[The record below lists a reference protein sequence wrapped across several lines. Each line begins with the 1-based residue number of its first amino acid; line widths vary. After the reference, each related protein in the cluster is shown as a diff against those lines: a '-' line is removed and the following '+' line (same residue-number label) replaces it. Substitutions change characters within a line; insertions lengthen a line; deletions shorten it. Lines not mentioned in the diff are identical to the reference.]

1 MNKTHKTLLLFLFFA
16 LQLNTT
22 NAQTKQD
29 STLENKMK
37 WFADAKLGIF
47 IHWGIYAVDG
57 VSESWSFYN
66 GYMNHDD
73 YMKQL
78 SGFTAKN
85 YNPQQWAD
93 LIKESGARYAVLTAK
108 HHDGVALWNSKMG
121 GINVIKN
128 TPAKKDLVQPYM
140 DAIRKN
146 GLKAGLYFS
155 LIDWSYPDYD
165 CFTRN
170 EKRYTND
177 SVRWGKFLNYYQ
189 GQLKEIATQFNP
201 DLYWFDGDWEHNA
214 SEWQAEKVR
223 ALLLEKN
230 PNAIINSRLAGHGDY
245 ATPEQGVPIFKPKD
259 TYWELCLTTND
270 SWGYQPHDNAYK
282 SSNMILNILVDC
294 ISKGGNLLLDIG
306 PKPDGTIDEKQV
318 KILKDLG
325 RWTKKHSE
333 AIYETQAGIPLEY
346 SNYPTAL
353 SADSTILYVYVNGKP
368 GGTIYLKGIQNKIQ
382 RARIVGNGTIVSTA
396 VFGKNYWSDV
406 PGILSVEIPS
416 DLCDSEI
423 TVVGLLMDGKI
434 KLYK

>member
-1 MNKTHKTLLLFLFFA
+1 MNKFFFTLLICSCFFNN
-16 LQLNTT
+16 LH
-22 NAQTKQD
+22 AQTKPD
-29 STLENKMK
+29 TTFENKMK

-57 VSESWSFYN
+57 VSESWSFHN
-66 GYMNHDD
+66 GYMSHDD

-78 SGFTAKN
+78 NGFTAKN

-93 LIKESGARYAVLTAK
+93 LIKESGAKYAVLTAK

-121 GINVIKN
+121 GINVVKN
-128 TPAKKDLVQPYM
+128 SPAKKDLVQPYM

-155 LIDWSYPDYD
+155 LIDWSYADYD
-165 CFTRN
+165 CFTKT

-189 GQLKEIATQFNP
+189 GQLKEISTQFNP
-201 DLYWFDGDWEHNA
+201 DLYWFDGDWEHSA
-214 SEWQAEKVR
+214 TEWQAEKVR
-223 ALLLEKN
+223 AMLLEKN
-230 PNAIINSRLAGHGDY
+230 PNTIINSRLAGHGDY
-245 ATPEQGVPIFKPKD
+245 ATPEQGVPIYKPKD
-259 TYWELCLTTND
+259 NYWELCLTTND

-282 SSNMILNILVDC
+282 SSNMILNVLVDC

-333 AIYETQAGIPLEY
+333 AIYGTQAGIPLEY
-346 SNYPTAL
+346 TNYPTAL
-353 SADSTILYVYVNGKP
+353 SADSTTLFVYVNGKP
-368 GGTIYLKGIQNKIQ
+368 DGSIYIKGLQNKIQ
-382 RARIVGNGTIVSTA
+382 RARIVGNGTIVGTA
-396 VFGKNYWSDV
+396 VFGKAYWSEV
-406 PGILSVEIPS
+406 PGILSVDVPA
-416 DLCDSEI
+416 DLCDDEI
-423 TVVGLLMDGKI
+423 TVIALLLDGKV

>member
-1 MNKTHKTLLLFLFFA
+1 MNKLFFTLLICSCFLNK
-16 LQLNTT
+16 LQ
-22 NAQTKQD
+22 AQTKPD
-29 STLENKMK
+29 STFENKMK

-57 VSESWSFYN
+57 VSESWSFHN
-66 GYMNHDD
+66 GYMSHDD

-78 SGFTAKN
+78 NGFNAKN

-93 LIKESGARYAVLTAK
+93 LIKESGAKYAVLTAK

-121 GINVIKN
+121 GINVVKN

-165 CFTRN
+165 CFIKN

-189 GQLKEIATQFNP
+189 GQLKEISTQFNP
-201 DLYWFDGDWEHNA
+201 DLYWFDGDWEHSA
-214 SEWQAEKVR
+214 TEWQAEKVR
-223 ALLLEKN
+223 AMLLEKN
-230 PNAIINSRLAGHGDY
+230 PNTIINSRLAGHGDY

-259 TYWELCLTTND
+259 QYWELCLTTND
-270 SWGYQPHDNAYK
+270 SWGYQPHDHAYK
-282 SSNMILNILVDC
+282 SSNMLLNILVDC

-333 AIYETQAGIPLEY
+333 AIYGTQAGIPLEY

-353 SADSTILYVYVNGKP
+353 SADSTTLFVYVNGKP
-368 GGTIYLKGIQNKIQ
+368 NGSLYIKGLQNKIQ
-382 RARIVGNGTIVSTA
+382 RARIVGNGTIVGTA
-396 VFGKNYWSDV
+396 VFGKNYWSEV
-406 PGILSVEIPS
+406 PGILSVDIPV
-416 DLCDSEI
+416 DLCDEEI
-423 TVVGLLMDGKI
+423 TVVALLLDGKI
-434 KLYK
+434 RLYK